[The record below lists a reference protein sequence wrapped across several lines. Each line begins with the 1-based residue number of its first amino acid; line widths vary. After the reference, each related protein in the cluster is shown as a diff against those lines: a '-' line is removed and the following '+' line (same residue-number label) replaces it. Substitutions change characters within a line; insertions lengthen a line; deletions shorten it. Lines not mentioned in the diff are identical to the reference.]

1 MILVEITTKSKYKQ
15 NKEIIMSKDWEKG
28 QGYVDVPK
36 STPVLGAGKDGYLK
50 GGVTIEA
57 TNPTETQTVT
67 VKGTKRMRA
76 DKKPVKAKWY

>member
-1 MILVEITTKSKYKQ
+1 
-15 NKEIIMSKDWEKG
+15 MSKDWEKG

-57 TNPTETQTVT
+57 PDPTESQTVI

-76 DKKPVKAKWY
+76 DKKPVKAKWF

>member
-1 MILVEITTKSKYKQ
+1 
-15 NKEIIMSKDWEKG
+15 MSKDWTRG

-57 TNPTETQTVT
+57 PDPTESQTVT
-67 VKGTKRMRA
+67 VKGTRA
-76 DKKPVKAKWY
+76 LRKDKKPVKATWY

>member
-1 MILVEITTKSKYKQ
+1 
-15 NKEIIMSKDWEKG
+15 MSKDWLRG

-50 GGVTIEA
+50 GGVKIE
-57 TNPTETQTVT
+57 TTDPTETQTVT

-76 DKKPVKAKWY
+76 DKKPVKAKWF